1 MIRDNPILNDAGEV
15 VMWPLIDESHDVHPK
30 GGFLPFDKMDE
41 NKHLWQVGSDI
52 IAGHWVSTVFLE
64 VDHNF
69 GVSSPLWFET
79 MIFFRDEGERI
90 DGADEYC
97 ERYETWE
104 HAKAGHETVCEALR
118 NGVVPE

>member
-15 VMWPLIDESHDVHPK
+15 VMWPSLDESHDVHPK
-30 GGFLPFDKMDE
+30 GGFIQFGKTDD

-52 IAGHWVSTVFLE
+52 IAGHRVSTVLLA
-64 VDHNF
+64 VDHAF
-69 GVSSPLWFET
+69 GVAPTLWFET
-79 MIFFRDEGERI
+79 MVFFREEGERI

-104 HAKAGHETVCEALR
+104 QAKAGHETVCEALR